1 MPLRR
6 QRDIFKIEPIDTQK
20 STAVGISYPFD
31 NRIFNSTYTTREQ
44 LKSNL
49 INYLLTN
56 KGEKLFDPNFGAD
69 LKYQLFEPMN
79 DTSQFRITSALTE
92 ELEFYIP
99 QIKISAFNYNPVFDK
114 NRVEINIEFIYL
126 LDNATDTVNIQVN
139 G

>member
-1 MPLRR
+1 MPIRR
-6 QRDIFKIEPIDTQK
+6 QRDIFRIEPIDTQR

-79 DTSQFRITSALTE
+79 DASQFRITSALTE

-126 LDNATDTVNIQVN
+126 LDNTTDNVNLQVN